1 MRLAKISLYC
11 ILKNYTRK
19 MKLLFMVSAD
29 FGSIL
34 IPENNEKQNSD
45 ESYIGI
51 SNSYWLQFCL

>member
-1 MRLAKISLYC
+1 
-11 ILKNYTRK
+11 

-51 SNSYWLQFCL
+51 SNSYRLQFCL